1 MNANLL
7 FLMSDLLLNHL
18 IYFCTKILILIVMFV
33 GFCFFQDEI
42 KYILDNTDIT
52 ARKFCAVVFQPK
64 CGDWEEVNNWHIDTS
79 HTAEKPE
86 PIEPELPPV
95 RKIYVHDF
103 RRKKNSYSSFAKIV
117 VERISKSRIRISSD
131 S

>member
-1 MNANLL
+1 
-7 FLMSDLLLNHL
+7 
-18 IYFCTKILILIVMFV
+18 MFV
-33 GFCFFQDEI
+33 DFLQNEI

-95 RKIYVHDF
+95 KTILYYPQFRKRNLF
-103 RRKKNSYSSFAKIV
+103 CLF
-117 VERISKSRIRISSD
+117 
-131 S
+131 

>member
-1 MNANLL
+1 
-7 FLMSDLLLNHL
+7 
-18 IYFCTKILILIVMFV
+18 MFV
-33 GFCFFQDEI
+33 DFLQNEI

-95 RKIYVHDF
+95 YYTIHNLEK
-103 RRKKNSYSSFAKIV
+103 
-117 VERISKSRIRISSD
+117 E
-131 S
+131 

>member
-1 MNANLL
+1 MKSYRGGPK
-7 FLMSDLLLNHL
+7 FQ
-18 IYFCTKILILIVMFV
+18 YFIFAYYPKMFV
-33 GFCFFQDEI
+33 DFLQNEI

-95 RKIYVHDF
+95 
-103 RRKKNSYSSFAKIV
+103 
-117 VERISKSRIRISSD
+117 KSIQSTI
-131 S
+131 

>member
-1 MNANLL
+1 
-7 FLMSDLLLNHL
+7 
-18 IYFCTKILILIVMFV
+18 MFV
-33 GFCFFQDEI
+33 DFLQNEI

-95 RKIYVHDF
+95 RSSTVGKKIL
-103 RRKKNSYSSFAKIV
+103 KKLVQKKLV
-117 VERISKSRIRISSD
+117 K
-131 S
+131 

>member
-1 MNANLL
+1 MFMDF
-7 FLMSDLLLNHL
+7 FLQN
-18 IYFCTKILILIVMFV
+18 
-33 GFCFFQDEI
+33 EI

-95 RKIYVHDF
+95 RYTVG
-103 RRKKNSYSSFAKIV
+103 KKFFLKNQ
-117 VERISKSRIRISSD
+117 SKKKLVK
-131 S
+131 